1 MSIIRVTKQFH
12 FEMAHA
18 LLDYDGPCKNI
29 HGHSYQLNVTVK
41 GKVKTPSVPA
51 RPPEPFRAG
60 ADNTSN
66 SDEGMVVDFGVI
78 KKIVKDL
85 VVDVFDHALVLNE
98 KAKIDVSNFEF
109 MNKLIRVP
117 YQPTCE
123 NMLVHFAKTIQ
134 DHLPNHIKLHS
145 LFLRETNTSF
155 AEWFAEDN

>member
-1 MSIIRVTKQFH
+1 MSVVRVTKQFH

-41 GKVKTPSVPA
+41 GNVKT
-51 RPPEPFRAG
+51 
-60 ADNTSN
+60 NTSD
-66 SDEGMVVDFGVI
+66 SDEGMVVDFGII
-78 KKIVKDL
+78 KKIVKEL

-98 KAKIDVSNFEF
+98 RAKIDVSNFEF

-134 DHLPNHIKLHS
+134 EHLPNHIKLHS

>member
-1 MSIIRVTKQFH
+1 MSVVRVTKQFH

-41 GKVKTPSVPA
+41 GVVKT
-51 RPPEPFRAG
+51 
-60 ADNTSN
+60 NTSD
-66 SDEGMVVDFGVI
+66 SDEGMVVDFGII
-78 KKIVKDL
+78 KKIVKEW

-98 KAKIDVSNFEF
+98 RAKIDVSNFEF

-134 DHLPNHIKLHS
+134 DNLPSHIKLHS

>member
-41 GKVKTPSVPA
+41 GKVKT
-51 RPPEPFRAG
+51 
-60 ADNTSN
+60 NTSD

-78 KKIVKDL
+78 KKIVKDM

-123 NMLVHFAKTIQ
+123 NMLIHFAKTIQ

>member
-1 MSIIRVTKQFH
+1 MSVVRVTKQFH

-41 GKVKTPSVPA
+41 GNVKT
-51 RPPEPFRAG
+51 
-60 ADNTSN
+60 NTSD
-66 SDEGMVVDFGVI
+66 SDEGMVVDFGII
-78 KKIVKDL
+78 KKIVKEL
-85 VVDVFDHALVLNE
+85 VVDVYDHALVLNQ

-123 NMLVHFAKTIQ
+123 NMLVHFADVIKNNLPAHIQ
-134 DHLPNHIKLHS
+134 LHS

>member
-41 GKVKTPSVPA
+41 GKVKT
-51 RPPEPFRAG
+51 
-60 ADNTSN
+60 NTSD

-78 KKIVKDL
+78 KKIVKDM

-98 KAKIDVSNFEF
+98 KANIDVSNFEF

>member
-1 MSIIRVTKQFH
+1 MSVVRVTKQFH

-41 GKVKTPSVPA
+41 GNVKT
-51 RPPEPFRAG
+51 
-60 ADNTSN
+60 NTSD
-66 SDEGMVVDFGVI
+66 SDEGMVVDFGII
-78 KKIVKDL
+78 KKIVKEM
-85 VVDVFDHALVLNE
+85 VVDVYDHALVLNQ

-123 NMLVHFAKTIQ
+123 NMLVHFADVIKNNLPAHIQ
-134 DHLPNHIKLHS
+134 LHS

>member
-1 MSIIRVTKQFH
+1 
-12 FEMAHA
+12 MAHA

-41 GKVKTPSVPA
+41 GKVKT
-51 RPPEPFRAG
+51 
-60 ADNTSN
+60 NTSD

-78 KKIVKDL
+78 KKIVKDM